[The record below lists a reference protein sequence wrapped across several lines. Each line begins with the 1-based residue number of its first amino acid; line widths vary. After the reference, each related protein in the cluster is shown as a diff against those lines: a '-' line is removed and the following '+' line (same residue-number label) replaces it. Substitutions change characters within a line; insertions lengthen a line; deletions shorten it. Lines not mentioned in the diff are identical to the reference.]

1 MDSQGDRKSGR
12 TRRQKYL
19 LKTVTVSSQP
29 ELARPMLQPCPPFN
43 AHYHP
48 FIAGPQCLSHF
59 VFEWVSLC
67 SFGHIHTHTQ
77 AHIVKGPCVSAFI
90 AVGVAQAVGGRAGEL
105 MEIRCQMTM
114 RQCCPAAK
122 PHYEKCHK

>member
-29 ELARPMLQPCPPFN
+29 ELARPMLQPCHPFN

-90 AVGVAQAVGGRAGEL
+90 AVGVAQAVGGRAGGTDGDTL
-105 MEIRCQMTM
+105 PNDNATM
-114 RQCCPAAK
+114 LPGSEATLRKMP
-122 PHYEKCHK
+122 